1 MINLSIVIPCFN
13 EAKSLPKLVKD
24 FSKKLKRRDVEL
36 ILVNNGS
43 NDLSETILL
52 NLKKNYNFLKTIRL
66 KKNNGYGNGV
76 LQGLKKAKGQYISWT
91 HADLQT
97 DPYDVIIGFEK
108 FKKELSPK
116 IFIKGNRLGRPFKDV
131 FFTIG
136 MSIFETILLKNFFW
150 DVNAQP
156 NIFHKNFFNMLEK
169 IPLDF
174 SFDLFF
180 YFNAKKK
187 NLKILRFPVKY
198 PQRKFGV
205 SHWNTDFKNKMKF
218 IKRTIKYSFQLKKSY
233 K

>member
-24 FSKKLKRRDVEL
+24 FSKKLKRKDVEL

-43 NDLSETILL
+43 NDSSETILL

-66 KKNNGYGNGV
+66 KKNNGYGNGI

-116 IFIKGNRLGRPFKDV
+116 IFIKGSRLGRPLKDV
-131 FFTIG
+131 VFTVG
-136 MSIFETILLKNFFW
+136 MSMFETILLKKIFW

-198 PQRKFGV
+198 PRRKFGV

-218 IKRTIKYSFQLKKSY
+218 IKRTIKYSFQLKKEL
-233 K
+233 

>member
-24 FSKKLKRRDVEL
+24 FSKKLKRKDIEL

-43 NDLSETILL
+43 NDSTETIIS
-52 NLKKNYNFLKTIRL
+52 NLKKDYNFLKMIKL
-66 KKNNGYGNGV
+66 KKNNGYGNGI
-76 LQGLKKAKGQYISWT
+76 LQGLKKAKGKYISWT

-108 FKKELSPK
+108 FEKELSPK
-116 IFIKGNRLGRPFKDV
+116 IFIKGNRLGRPLKDII
-131 FFTIG
+131 FTIG
-136 MSIFETILLKNFFW
+136 MSIFETILLKKIFW

-187 NLKILRFPVKY
+187 KLKILRFPVKY
-198 PQRKFGV
+198 PERKFGV

-218 IKRTIKYSFQLKKSY
+218 IKRTIKYSFQLKK
-233 K
+233 KL

>member
-24 FSKKLKRRDVEL
+24 FSKKFKRKDVEL

-43 NDLSETILL
+43 NDSTETIIS
-52 NLKKNYNFLKTIRL
+52 NLKKDYNFLKMIKL
-66 KKNNGYGNGV
+66 KKNNGYGNGI
-76 LQGLKKAKGQYISWT
+76 LQGLKKAKGKYISWT

-108 FKKELSPK
+108 FEKELSPK
-116 IFIKGNRLGRPFKDV
+116 IFIKGNRLGRPLKDII
-131 FFTIG
+131 FTIG
-136 MSIFETILLKNFFW
+136 MSIFETILLKKFFW

-187 NLKILRFPVKY
+187 KLKILRFPVKY
-198 PQRKFGV
+198 PERKFGV

-218 IKRTIKYSFQLKKSY
+218 IKRTIKYSFQLKKEL
-233 K
+233 

>member
-131 FFTIG
+131 VFTIG

-198 PQRKFGV
+198 PQRKFGI

-218 IKRTIKYSFQLKKSY
+218 IKRTIKYSFQLKKEL
-233 K
+233 

>member
-24 FSKKLKRRDVEL
+24 FSKKLKRKDVEL

-43 NDLSETILL
+43 NDSTETIIS
-52 NLKKNYNFLKTIRL
+52 NLKKDYNFLKMIKL
-66 KKNNGYGNGV
+66 KKNNGYGNGI
-76 LQGLKKAKGQYISWT
+76 LQGLKKAKGKYISWT

-108 FKKELSPK
+108 FEKELSPK
-116 IFIKGNRLGRPFKDV
+116 IFIKGNRLGRPLKDII
-131 FFTIG
+131 FTIG
-136 MSIFETILLKNFFW
+136 MSIFETILLKKFFW

-187 NLKILRFPVKY
+187 KLKILRFPVKY
-198 PQRKFGV
+198 PERKFGV

-218 IKRTIKYSFQLKKSY
+218 IKRTIKYSFQLKKEL
-233 K
+233 

>member
-24 FSKKLKRRDVEL
+24 FSKKLKRKDVEL

-43 NDLSETILL
+43 NDSTETIIS
-52 NLKKNYNFLKTIRL
+52 NLKKDYNFLKMIKL
-66 KKNNGYGNGV
+66 KKNNGYGNGI
-76 LQGLKKAKGQYISWT
+76 LQGLKKAKGKYISWP

-108 FKKELSPK
+108 FEKELSPK
-116 IFIKGNRLGRPFKDV
+116 IFIKGNRLGRPLKDII
-131 FFTIG
+131 FTIG
-136 MSIFETILLKNFFW
+136 MSIFETILLKKFFW

-187 NLKILRFPVKY
+187 KLKILRFPVKY
-198 PQRKFGV
+198 PERKFGV

-218 IKRTIKYSFQLKKSY
+218 IKRTIKYSFQLKKEL
-233 K
+233 

>member
-24 FSKKLKRRDVEL
+24 FSKKLKRKDVEL

-43 NDLSETILL
+43 NDSTETIIS
-52 NLKKNYNFLKTIRL
+52 NLKKDYNFLKMIKL
-66 KKNNGYGNGV
+66 KKNNGYGNGI
-76 LQGLKKAKGQYISWT
+76 LQGLKKAKGKYISWT

-108 FKKELSPK
+108 FEKELSPK
-116 IFIKGNRLGRPFKDV
+116 IFIKGNRLGRPLKDII
-131 FFTIG
+131 FTIG
-136 MSIFETILLKNFFW
+136 MSIFETILLKKFFW

-198 PQRKFGV
+198 PRRKFGV

-218 IKRTIKYSFQLKKSY
+218 IKRTIKYSFQLKKEL
-233 K
+233 

>member
-52 NLKKNYNFLKTIRL
+52 NLKKNYNFLRTIRL

-116 IFIKGNRLGRPFKDV
+116 IFIKGIRLGRPFKDV

-198 PQRKFGV
+198 PQRKFGI

-218 IKRTIKYSFQLKKSY
+218 IKRTIKYSFQLKKEL
-233 K
+233 

>member
-24 FSKKLKRRDVEL
+24 FSKKLKRKDVEL

-43 NDLSETILL
+43 NDSTETIIS
-52 NLKKNYNFLKTIRL
+52 NLKKDYNFLKMIKL
-66 KKNNGYGNGV
+66 KKNNGYGNGI
-76 LQGLKKAKGQYISWT
+76 LQGLKKAKGKYISWT

-108 FKKELSPK
+108 FEKELSPI
-116 IFIKGNRLGRPFKDV
+116 IFIKGNRLGRPLKDII
-131 FFTIG
+131 FTIG
-136 MSIFETILLKNFFW
+136 MSIFETILLKKFFW

-187 NLKILRFPVKY
+187 KLKILRFPVKY
-198 PQRKFGV
+198 PERKFGV

-218 IKRTIKYSFQLKKSY
+218 IKRTIKYSFQLKKEL
-233 K
+233 

>member
-1 MINLSIVIPCFN
+1 MINLTIVIPCFN

-24 FSKKLKRRDVEL
+24 FSKKLKRKDVEL

-43 NDLSETILL
+43 NDSTETIIS
-52 NLKKNYNFLKTIRL
+52 NLKKDYNFLKMIKL
-66 KKNNGYGNGV
+66 KKNNGYGNGI
-76 LQGLKKAKGQYISWT
+76 LQGLKKAKGKYISWT

-108 FKKELSPK
+108 FEKELSPK
-116 IFIKGNRLGRPFKDV
+116 IFIKGNRLGRPLKDII
-131 FFTIG
+131 FTIG
-136 MSIFETILLKNFFW
+136 MSIFETILLKKFFW

-187 NLKILRFPVKY
+187 KLKILRFPVKY
-198 PQRKFGV
+198 PERKFGV

-218 IKRTIKYSFQLKKSY
+218 IKRTIKYSFQLKKEL
-233 K
+233 

>member
-24 FSKKLKRRDVEL
+24 FSKKLKRKDVEL

-43 NDLSETILL
+43 NDSSETILL

-66 KKNNGYGNGV
+66 KKNNGYGNGI
-76 LQGLKKAKGQYISWT
+76 LQGLKKAKGQYLSWT

-97 DPYDVIIGFEK
+97 DPYDAITGFEK

-218 IKRTIKYSFQLKKSY
+218 IKRTIKYSFQLKKEL
-233 K
+233 

>member
-131 FFTIG
+131 VFTIG

-218 IKRTIKYSFQLKKSY
+218 IKRTIKYSFQLKKEL
-233 K
+233 

>member
-24 FSKKLKRRDVEL
+24 FSKKLKRKDIEL

-43 NDLSETILL
+43 NDSTETIIS
-52 NLKKNYNFLKTIRL
+52 NLKKDYNFLKMIKL
-66 KKNNGYGNGV
+66 KKNNGYGNGI
-76 LQGLKKAKGQYISWT
+76 LQGLKKAKGKYISWT

-108 FKKELSPK
+108 FEKELSPK
-116 IFIKGNRLGRPFKDV
+116 IFIKGNRLGRPLKDII
-131 FFTIG
+131 FTIG
-136 MSIFETILLKNFFW
+136 MSIFETILLKKLFW

-156 NIFHKNFFNMLEK
+156 NIFHRNFFNTLEK

-187 NLKILRFPVKY
+187 KLKILRFPVKY
-198 PQRKFGV
+198 PERKFGV

-218 IKRTIKYSFQLKKSY
+218 IKRTIKYSFQLKKEL
-233 K
+233 

>member
-91 HADLQT
+91 YADLQT

-131 FFTIG
+131 VFTIG

-218 IKRTIKYSFQLKKSY
+218 IKRTIKYSFQLKKEL
-233 K
+233 

>member
-24 FSKKLKRRDVEL
+24 FSKKLKRKDVEL

-43 NDLSETILL
+43 NDSTEKILL
-52 NLKKNYNFLKTIRL
+52 NLKKNYNFLKIIRL
-66 KKNNGYGNGV
+66 KKNNGYGNGI

-131 FFTIG
+131 VFTIG

-218 IKRTIKYSFQLKKSY
+218 IKRTIKYSFQLKKEL
-233 K
+233 

>member
-24 FSKKLKRRDVEL
+24 FSKKLKRKDVEL

-108 FKKELSPK
+108 FEKELSPK

-218 IKRTIKYSFQLKKSY
+218 IKRTIKYSFQLKKEL
-233 K
+233 

>member
-52 NLKKNYNFLKTIRL
+52 NLKKNYNFLRTIRL

-131 FFTIG
+131 IFTIG

-218 IKRTIKYSFQLKKSY
+218 IKRTIKYSFQLKKEL
-233 K
+233 

>member
-52 NLKKNYNFLKTIRL
+52 NLKKNYNFLRTIRL

-131 FFTIG
+131 VFTIG

-156 NIFHKNFFNMLEK
+156 NIFHKNFFNILER

-198 PQRKFGV
+198 PQRKFGI

-218 IKRTIKYSFQLKKSY
+218 IKRTIKYSFQLKKEL
-233 K
+233 

>member
-43 NDLSETILL
+43 NDSTERILL
-52 NLKKNYNFLKTIRL
+52 NLKKNYNFLKIIRL
-66 KKNNGYGNGV
+66 KKNNGYGNGI
-76 LQGLKKAKGQYISWT
+76 LQGLKKAKGQYLSWT

-97 DPYDVIIGFEK
+97 DPYDAITGFEK

-116 IFIKGNRLGRPFKDV
+116 IFIKGNRLDRPLKDV
-131 FFTIG
+131 IFTVG
-136 MSIFETILLKNFFW
+136 MSIFETILLKKFFW
-150 DVNAQP
+150 DINAQP
-156 NIFHKNFFNMLEK
+156 NIFHKNFFNILER

-187 NLKILRFPVKY
+187 NLKILRFSVKY
-198 PQRKFGV
+198 PERKFGV

-218 IKRTIKYSFQLKKSY
+218 IKRTIKYSFQLKKEL
-233 K
+233 

>member
-131 FFTIG
+131 IFTIG

-218 IKRTIKYSFQLKKSY
+218 IKRTIKYSFELRKQL
-233 K
+233 

>member
-131 FFTIG
+131 VFTIG
-136 MSIFETILLKNFFW
+136 MSIFETILLKNLFW

-198 PQRKFGV
+198 PQRKFGI

>member
-1 MINLSIVIPCFN
+1 MINLSIVIPCYN

-43 NDLSETILL
+43 NDSSETILL
-52 NLKKNYNFLKTIRL
+52 NLKKNYNFLKIIRL

-108 FKKELSPK
+108 FEKELSPK
-116 IFIKGNRLGRPFKDV
+116 IFIKGNRLGRPLKDIV
-131 FFTIG
+131 FTIG

-198 PQRKFGV
+198 PERKFGV

-218 IKRTIKYSFQLKKSY
+218 IKRTIKYSFQLKKEL
-233 K
+233 

>member
-43 NDLSETILL
+43 NDSTEKILL

-66 KKNNGYGNGV
+66 KKNNGYGNGI
-76 LQGLKKAKGQYISWT
+76 LQGLKKAKGRYISWT

-97 DPYDVIIGFEK
+97 DPYDAITGFEK

-131 FFTIG
+131 IFTIG
-136 MSIFETILLKNFFW
+136 MSIFETILLKKFFW

-198 PQRKFGV
+198 PRRKFGV

-218 IKRTIKYSFQLKKSY
+218 IKRTIKYSFQLKKEL
-233 K
+233 

>member
-52 NLKKNYNFLKTIRL
+52 NLKKNYNFLRTIRL

-218 IKRTIKYSFQLKKSY
+218 IKRTIKYSFQLKKEL
-233 K
+233 

>member
-24 FSKKLKRRDVEL
+24 FSKKLKRKDVEL

-43 NDLSETILL
+43 NDSTETIIS
-52 NLKKNYNFLKTIRL
+52 NLKKDYNFLKMIKL
-66 KKNNGYGNGV
+66 KKNNGYGNGI
-76 LQGLKKAKGQYISWT
+76 LQGLKKAKGKYISWT

-108 FKKELSPK
+108 FEKELSPK
-116 IFIKGNRLGRPFKDV
+116 IFIKGNRLGRPLKDII
-131 FFTIG
+131 FTIG
-136 MSIFETILLKNFFW
+136 MSIFETILLKKFFW

-174 SFDLFF
+174 SFYLFF

-187 NLKILRFPVKY
+187 KLKILRFPVKY
-198 PQRKFGV
+198 PERKFGV

-218 IKRTIKYSFQLKKSY
+218 IKRTIKYSFQLKKEL
-233 K
+233 